1 MFESH
6 CFPGLYCF
14 QIYLKHKENT
24 VHVSR
29 YQEDRFEDHR
39 ESTDLIRQG
48 MEALLITQGHKEN
61 CNVLPQHG
69 ILSVLVSLLSVAG
82 TLS

>member
-1 MFESH
+1 MKTLH
-6 CFPGLYCF
+6 
-14 QIYLKHKENT
+14 I
-24 VHVSR
+24 SR
-29 YQEDRFEDHR
+29 YHEDRFEDHR

-48 MEALLITQGHKEN
+48 MEALLIRQGHKEKHN
-61 CNVLPQHG
+61 ILPQHG